1 MCMLDARGTIS
12 QIDDILFD
20 TRIFLLL
27 VECNLELGTSCYWR
41 EEARIRK

>member
-27 VECNLELGTSCYWR
+27 VECNLELDTSCYWR